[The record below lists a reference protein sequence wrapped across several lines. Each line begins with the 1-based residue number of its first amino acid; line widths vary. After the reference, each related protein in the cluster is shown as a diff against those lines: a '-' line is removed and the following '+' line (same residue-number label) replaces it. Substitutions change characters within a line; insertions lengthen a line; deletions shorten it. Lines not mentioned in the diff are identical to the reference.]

1 MNKITWIAN
10 EIVRDIYHARRWI
23 LRIAAILV
31 AAILLGKVMNDLGLL
46 DYYLPVVLTT
56 YCIGAV
62 YHWYSRAYRQEQEKI
77 ITKLRGKK

>member
-10 EIVRDIYHARRWI
+10 EIVRDIYNARFWI
-23 LRIAAILV
+23 LKIMAIIFAV
-31 AAILLGKVMNDLGLL
+31 ILIGIVMKDLDLL

-77 ITKLRGKK
+77 INKLRGKK

>member
-10 EIVRDIYHARRWI
+10 EIVRDIYNARFWI
-23 LRIAAILV
+23 LKIMAIIFAV
-31 AAILLGKVMNDLGLL
+31 ILLGRVMKYLDLF

-62 YHWYSRAYRQEQEKI
+62 YHWYSRAYREEQEKI
-77 ITKLRGKK
+77 INKLRGKR